1 MSEQYPEDVVQQI
14 SQSPVLSGMFDSPV
28 AGVETFLMSSKT
40 SGFRGEGRGQPVCEA
55 ITQLFTPRRERNVR
69 GELRWIVN
77 QPENRTD
84 LTQVVKVTTCREGGK
99 CYSGALSSRYELY
112 IDISQPGSQPDIL
125 FGFY

>member
-1 MSEQYPEDVVQQI
+1 MSEKYPEDVVQQI
-14 SQSPVLSGMFDSPV
+14 RQSPVLSGMFDSPV
-28 AGVETFLMSSKT
+28 AGVETSLMSSKT
-40 SGFRGEGRGQPVCEA
+40 SGYRGEGRGQPVCDA

-69 GELRWIVN
+69 GEMRWIVN

-112 IDISQPGSQPDIL
+112 VIH
-125 FGFY
+125 